1 MSGNDRLFMR
11 IQNRIRDSIE
21 LAKKR
26 VSRNYKTAIPSYFP
40 KRNTMSLMLPLCLT
54 DEEKPDV
61 ALVVEQTQSGNYQG
75 QTILT
80 LDQAYIDARLLC
92 RLNSEWLTTN
102 ISADEADE
110 AEDSAE

>member
-1 MSGNDRLFMR
+1 MKLYGEYLYQIERIAVDALVVHGRLGEG
-11 IQNRIRDSIE
+11 DVDD
-21 LAKKR
+21 LAVHR
-26 VSRNYKTAIPSYFP
+26 A
-40 KRNTMSLMLPLCLT
+40 
-54 DEEKPDV
+54 DHHV

>member
-40 KRNTMSLMLPLCLT
+40 KCNTMSLMLPLCLT
-54 DEEKPDV
+54 DEEKP
-61 ALVVEQTQSGNYQG
+61 
-75 QTILT
+75 T
-80 LDQAYIDARLLC
+80 LRWSSS
-92 RLNSEWLTTN
+92 RPSPETTRVRPF
-102 ISADEADE
+102 
-110 AEDSAE
+110 